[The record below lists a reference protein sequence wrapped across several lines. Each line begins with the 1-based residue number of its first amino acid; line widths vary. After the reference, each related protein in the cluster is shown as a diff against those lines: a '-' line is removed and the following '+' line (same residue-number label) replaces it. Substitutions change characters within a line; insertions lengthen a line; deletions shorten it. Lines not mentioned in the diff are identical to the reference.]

1 MKNDLVFSSHSF
13 RVHTD
18 IEPQKLPMR
27 APKGAYF
34 YLVTPHPDAPK
45 KKYLHSIDIESK
57 SGSRRIVLT
66 HSAPLAKK
74 FDNLRVAEAFADFLA
89 DPDTFVH
96 EHDFWI
102 SLEGAGYQSQAMPR
116 AEVTVLADVCFQ

>member
-1 MKNDLVFSSHSF
+1 MKNDCVFSPHSF

-27 APKGAYF
+27 APKGTYF
-34 YLVTPHPDAPK
+34 YLVTPNPNAPK
-45 KKYLHSIDIESK
+45 KKYLHSIITESK
-57 SGSRRIVLT
+57 NGSRRIVLT
-66 HSAPLAKK
+66 HSAALAKK
-74 FDNLRVAEAFADFLA
+74 FDNLRVAEAFSDFLA

-102 SLEGAGYQSQAMPR
+102 SLEGAGYQSQPMPR
-116 AEVTVLADVCFQ
+116 GEVTALADVCVQ